1 LKVYDT
7 TTKKNSTLDVE
18 SVSTIKRMPTQH
30 FSSVNFGSDIIMTGG
45 KFDDDD
51 TCSQESY
58 RIDSVNGELTEMGCK
73 LQTPRMQHSM
83 IAIIER
89 GMMLVVGGE
98 DESGNLLDTCEAY
111 IL

>member
-1 LKVYDT
+1 
-7 TTKKNSTLDVE
+7 
-18 SVSTIKRMPTQH
+18 
-30 FSSVNFGSDIIMTGG
+30 
-45 KFDDDD
+45 
-51 TCSQESY
+51 
-58 RIDSVNGELTEMGCK
+58 
-73 LQTPRMQHSM
+73 M

>member
-1 LKVYDT
+1 
-7 TTKKNSTLDVE
+7 
-18 SVSTIKRMPTQH
+18 MPTQH
-30 FSSVNFGSDIIMTGG
+30 FSSVIFGSDLIMTGG

-58 RIDSVNGELTEMGCK
+58 KIDPVNGELTEMECK

-89 GMMLVVGGE
+89 SMMLVVGGE